1 MAMPDKH
8 AFLSPSS
15 SVRWYFC
22 PPSAHLCEQFPDQGS
37 VFAAEGTEAHS
48 LCEYFLKK
56 ELGMECADPR
66 PGMQYYSAEMEEA
79 AQGYLQYILEKVGKY
94 KAAGV
99 ETSVYV
105 EQRLD
110 LREYIPESMGTADCV
125 ILAGDTVEIVDFK
138 YGMHRVPATSMQ
150 LRIYALGACEV
161 FSSLFAF
168 SRVRMCVYQPRL
180 SSVDEAEMAV
190 DELYTWA
197 REELSPRARQAFD
210 GAGEFACGDWCRI
223 CRARRNC
230 RALAEYQLEIA
241 RHEFKDPALLSD
253 EEIADVLLRVD
264 HLVSWAE
271 GVREYAL
278 GEALRGHAYPGF
290 KVVSG
295 RAVRKYTDDAAVA
308 SRVESIGK
316 DPWEKKLLGVT
327 ALEKML
333 GKKAFSDLLS
343 DLITRPEGKPVLVP
357 DSDKRPEWK
366 KAETEFARYGVRES
380 EDESYE

>member
-1 MAMPDKH
+1 MPDKH

-56 ELGMECADPR
+56 ELGMECSDPR
-66 PGMQYYSAEMEEA
+66 PAMQFYSAEMEEA

-94 KAAGV
+94 KAAGA

-161 FSSLFAF
+161 FSPLFAF
-168 SRVRMCVYQPRL
+168 SRVRMCVFQPRL

-190 DELYTWA
+190 DELYAWA
-197 REELSPRARQAFD
+197 REELAPRARQAFD
-210 GAGEFACGDWCRI
+210 GTGEFACGDWCRI

-230 RALAEYQLEIA
+230 RALAEYQLELA

-253 EEIADVLLRVD
+253 EEVADVLSRVD
-264 HLVSWAE
+264 HLVAWAE

-278 GEALRGHAYPGF
+278 GEALRGHGYPGF

-295 RAVRKYTDDAAVA
+295 RAFRKYTDDAAVA

-316 DPWEKKLLGVT
+316 DPWEKKLLGVA

-366 KAETEFARYGVRES
+366 KAETEFARYGVKES
-380 EDESYE
+380 EEESYE